1 MDRMHADATSG
12 GAGVDVASLYR
23 TVFERSADAIGI
35 IAPDGTYV
43 EHNEAHARLTGW
55 PAAELAGRTPAVHLG
70 EETFAMVLRRL
81 RTDGYFFGEVTSRN
95 RAGTERIVE
104 LSAFPVHGP
113 DGAVLAYV
121 GAKRDL
127 SARRASET
135 ELRRQFSQLQ
145 AMYRMTAALAGAPG
159 LDAISR
165 EALDGLCNALQAS
178 RAAILLVDETG
189 AMQFTAWRGLSD
201 EYRAGVG
208 GHNPWP
214 AGVEPRTSVSGDV
227 TTDNSLGDLQDTV
240 LAEGI
245 GALAAVPL
253 VHQGVLMGKLMVYFD
268 TPWEPRD
275 EEIRLAE
282 SIASHVAVAIARRQD
297 EEELRRREQVFQTL
311 AESSPD
317 IIARFDRNLR
327 HLYVNPAVEAAA
339 GMPRDQLIGRSN
351 RELGM
356 PEEQVKQWEWELRHV
371 LQTGEEVTNEF
382 FYDTPGGRRWY
393 SSRICPEVV
402 EDGVILSVLATT
414 RDITPLK
421 RAEQRQRLLADVGAA
436 LVAHLDYRDG
446 LADVARLLCGEFAA
460 GCTIDL
466 TDEDGRLERVA
477 SHPNEPG
484 AGPDVD
490 AVLDVALVAR
500 GRRIG
505 VIALAPRPGQPVFSD
520 EDAAFAGELAGRI
533 ALAVDNLRL
542 YQASLAAN
550 RTKTDFMATM
560 SHELRTPLNAIM
572 GYTDLLDMGV
582 DGQLSARQSQQLD
595 RIRVGTRHLLTVI
608 EEILTFSRV
617 EAGREELQPEIVD
630 AVELVR
636 DAMAMVEAGARQK
649 GLELVVDVPSRSVT
663 MHADPVR
670 LRQIML
676 NLVGNAIKFTDE
688 GSVSVS
694 LVTMDDDDPANGRV
708 RFSVTDTGCGIE
720 AGHAERIFE
729 AFWQVRSGNTR
740 RLGGTGLGL
749 TVCRQL
755 AMLMGGAVTMES
767 EPGQGS
773 TFTLDIPRRTP

>member
-1 MDRMHADATSG
+1 MDRTHAEATSG
-12 GAGVDVASLYR
+12 RAGVDVASLYR

-55 PAAELAGRTPAVHLG
+55 PSAELAGRTPAVHLG
-70 EETFAMVLRRL
+70 DETFALVLRRL

-127 SARRASET
+127 SVRRAAEA

-145 AMYRMTAALAGAPG
+145 AMYRMTASLAGAPG

-165 EALDGLCNALQAS
+165 EALDALCSALQAS
-178 RAAILLVDETG
+178 RAAILLVDEAG

-201 EYRAGVG
+201 EYRAGVR

-214 AGVEPRTSVSGDV
+214 AGVEPRASVSGDV
-227 TTDNSLGDLQDTV
+227 ITDNSLGHLQDIV

-245 GALAAVPL
+245 RALAAVPL
-253 VHQGVLMGKLMVYFD
+253 VHQGVLLGKLMVYFD
-268 TPWEPRD
+268 APWEPRD
-275 EEIRLAE
+275 EDIRLAE

-339 GMPRDQLIGRSN
+339 GMRPDQFIGRSN

-356 PEEQVKQWEWELRHV
+356 PEEQVKQWERELRHV

-382 FYDTPGGRRWY
+382 FYDTPDGRRWY

-414 RDITPLK
+414 REITPLK
-421 RAEQRQRLLADVGAA
+421 RTEQRQRLLADVGAA

-446 LADVARLLCGEFAA
+446 LADVAQLLCGEFAA

-466 TDEDGRLERVA
+466 ADEDGQLERVA
-477 SHPNEPG
+477 SHLREPG
-484 AGPDVD
+484 AAPAAD
-490 AVLDVALVAR
+490 AALDVALVAR

-505 VIALAPRPGQPVFSD
+505 VMSLAPRPEQSALSD

-582 DGQLSARQSQQLD
+582 DGHLSARQSQQLD

-617 EAGREELQPEIVD
+617 EAGREELQSEIVD

-636 DAMAMVEAGARQK
+636 DAVAMVEAGARQK
-649 GLELVVDVPSRSVT
+649 GLELAVDVPGRSVT

-694 LVTMDDDDPANGRV
+694 LVTVGDEDPANGRV

-729 AFWQVRSGNTR
+729 PFWQVRGGNTR
-740 RLGGTGLGL
+740 RAGGTGLGL

-755 AMLMGGAVTMES
+755 ATLMGGAVTLQS

-773 TFTLDIPRRTP
+773 TFTLEIPRRTP